1 MRTNF
6 KIAMVLLTGVA
17 IGAIAVQGLHAQG
30 AKLKAY
36 AISELETLDAS
47 AQAAYLPARR

>member
-1 MRTNF
+1 MRSNC
-6 KIAMVLLTGVA
+6 KIAMVLLAGVA

-36 AISELETLDAS
+36 AIKSRFPERS
-47 AQAAYLPARR
+47 CLPEC